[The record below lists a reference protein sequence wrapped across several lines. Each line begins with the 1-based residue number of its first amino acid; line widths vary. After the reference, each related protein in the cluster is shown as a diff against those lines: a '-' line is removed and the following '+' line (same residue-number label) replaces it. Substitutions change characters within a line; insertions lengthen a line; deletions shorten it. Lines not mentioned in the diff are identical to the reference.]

1 MKQKC
6 RGCNKWFKNL
16 LLHHIRSPCGAVEQD
31 DMNAAVPMA
40 ASMFSNPSETMECLK
55 MDYNLHALAEDYV
68 SMPNTD
74 VHKDKQSQT
83 ESYKGMTG
91 YF

>member
-6 RGCNKWFKNL
+6 RGCNKWFKNV
-16 LLHHIRSPCGAVEQD
+16 LLHRIRSPCGAVEED

-55 MDYNLHALAEDYV
+55 MDYNLHALAEDNL

-83 ESYKGMTG
+83 
-91 YF
+91 